1 MLTCFKFLV
10 PLIIQGGG
18 QRDGGQSF
26 MGVVLIC
33 LDVSF
38 AVGSLILLLTMLFL
52 VHAPISQR
60 FLFYFACNNVGG
72 RYFLRQD
79 YTIECFKNA
88 HWEFSIVVISFSIQI
103 LSSSIVQNFIPARKS
118 TSRKG
123 DNGIVIVVG
132 GSYIYHGAPVLSSLA
147 ALRCGTD
154 LVYTSVPKI
163 NVTPT
168 RAISPNLIV
177 IPLVDQK
184 LTLGA
189 VKKLVGAL
197 PRNLH
202 SATIGMGLA
211 IQEKNSLLYL
221 VKSLLDR
228 DVRLSLDASA
238 LIPEVLPLLAN
249 KNVVVTPHS
258 GEFKRLFG
266 DVPPDSQNERIPL
279 VEQHA
284 LDNGITILLK
294 GPTDI
299 ISNGKTTYLC
309 EKNTPAMTV
318 GGTGDVLSGL
328 VAGLLSKNRNSLES
342 AAAASFICG
351 LAGKHVQDKLGL
363 HMTSMDL
370 IDAIPNVMKPF
381 DKII

>member
-1 MLTCFKFLV
+1 LEPQL
-10 PLIIQGGG
+10 
-18 QRDGGQSF
+18 
-26 MGVVLIC
+26 
-33 LDVSF
+33 
-38 AVGSLILLLTMLFL
+38 
-52 VHAPISQR
+52 
-60 FLFYFACNNVGG
+60 
-72 RYFLRQD
+72 
-79 YTIECFKNA
+79 
-88 HWEFSIVVISFSIQI
+88 
-103 LSSSIVQNFIPARKS
+103 LSSSIVETFIPARKS

-123 DNGIVIVVG
+123 NNGIVLVIG
-132 GSYIYHGAPVLSSLA
+132 GSYIYHGAPILSSLA

-211 IQEKNSLLYL
+211 IQEKNSLLHL
-221 VKSLLDR
+221 VQSLLNR

-249 KNVVVTPHS
+249 KNVVVTPHA

-266 DVPPDSQNERIPL
+266 DAPSDSKNERIQL
-279 VEQHA
+279 VEKHA
-284 LDNGITILLK
+284 LDNGVTILLK

-299 ISNGKTTYLC
+299 ISNGNTTYLC
-309 EKNTPAMTV
+309 QKNTPAMTV

-328 VAGLLSKNRNSLES
+328 VAGLLSNNRNSLES
-342 AAAASFICG
+342 AAAAAFICG
-351 LAGKHVQDKLGL
+351 LTGKQVQEKLGL

-370 IDAIPNVMKPF
+370 IDAIPSIMKPF

>member
-1 MLTCFKFLV
+1 MEPQL
-10 PLIIQGGG
+10 
-18 QRDGGQSF
+18 
-26 MGVVLIC
+26 
-33 LDVSF
+33 
-38 AVGSLILLLTMLFL
+38 
-52 VHAPISQR
+52 
-60 FLFYFACNNVGG
+60 
-72 RYFLRQD
+72 
-79 YTIECFKNA
+79 
-88 HWEFSIVVISFSIQI
+88 
-103 LSSSIVQNFIPARKS
+103 LSSSIVETFIPARKS

-123 DNGIVIVVG
+123 NNGIVLVIG
-132 GSYIYHGAPVLSSLA
+132 GSYIYHGAPILSSLA

-211 IQEKNSLLYL
+211 IQEKNSLLHL
-221 VKSLLDR
+221 VQSLLNR

-249 KNVVVTPHS
+249 KNVVVTPHA

-266 DVPPDSQNERIPL
+266 DAPSDSKNERIQL
-279 VEQHA
+279 VEKHA
-284 LDNGITILLK
+284 LDNGVTILLK

-299 ISNGKTTYLC
+299 ISNGNTTYLC
-309 EKNTPAMTV
+309 QKNTPAMTV

-328 VAGLLSKNRNSLES
+328 VAGLLSNNRNSLES
-342 AAAASFICG
+342 AAAAAFICG
-351 LAGKHVQDKLGL
+351 LTGKQVQEKLGL

-370 IDAIPNVMKPF
+370 IDAIPSIMKPF

>member
-1 MLTCFKFLV
+1 ME
-10 PLIIQGGG
+10 
-18 QRDGGQSF
+18 S
-26 MGVVLIC
+26 
-33 LDVSF
+33 
-38 AVGSLILLLTMLFL
+38 
-52 VHAPISQR
+52 
-60 FLFYFACNNVGG
+60 
-72 RYFLRQD
+72 
-79 YTIECFKNA
+79 
-88 HWEFSIVVISFSIQI
+88 QI

-123 DNGIVIVVG
+123 DNGIVLVVG

-154 LVYTSVPKI
+154 LVYTCVPKI

-211 IQEKNSLLYL
+211 IQEKNSLLHL

-238 LIPEVLPLLAN
+238 LIPEILPLLAH

-266 DVPPDSQNERIPL
+266 DVPSDSNIERIKL
-279 VEQHA
+279 VEENA
-284 LDNGITILLK
+284 LKHGITVLLK
-294 GPTDI
+294 GSTDI
-299 ISNGKTTYLC
+299 VSDGKITYLC

-328 VAGLLSKNRNSLES
+328 VAGLLSTNRNSLES
-342 AAAASFICG
+342 AAAASYICG
-351 LAGKHVQDKLGL
+351 LAGKEVQEKLGF

-370 IDAIPNVMKPF
+370 IDSLPSVMKPF
-381 DKII
+381 DRIV

>member
-1 MLTCFKFLV
+1 MLEPQL
-10 PLIIQGGG
+10 
-18 QRDGGQSF
+18 
-26 MGVVLIC
+26 
-33 LDVSF
+33 
-38 AVGSLILLLTMLFL
+38 
-52 VHAPISQR
+52 
-60 FLFYFACNNVGG
+60 
-72 RYFLRQD
+72 
-79 YTIECFKNA
+79 
-88 HWEFSIVVISFSIQI
+88 
-103 LSSSIVQNFIPARKS
+103 LSSSIVENFIPARKS
-118 TSRKG
+118 ASRKG
-123 DNGIVIVVG
+123 DNGIVLVIG
-132 GSYIYHGAPVLSSLA
+132 GSYIYHGAPILSSLA

-211 IQEKNSLLYL
+211 IQEKNSLLHL
-221 VKSLLDR
+221 VESLLNR

-249 KNVVVTPHS
+249 KNIVVTPHA

-266 DVPPDSQNERIPL
+266 YVPSDSKNERIQL
-279 VEQHA
+279 VEKHA
-284 LDNGITILLK
+284 LDNGVTILLK

-299 ISNGKTTYLC
+299 ISNGNTTYLC

-328 VAGLLSKNRNSLES
+328 VAGLLSNNRNSLES
-342 AAAASFICG
+342 AAAAAFICG
-351 LAGKHVQDKLGL
+351 LTGKQVQEKLGL

-370 IDAIPNVMKPF
+370 IDAIPSIMKPF

>member
-1 MLTCFKFLV
+1 ME
-10 PLIIQGGG
+10 P
-18 QRDGGQSF
+18 
-26 MGVVLIC
+26 
-33 LDVSF
+33 
-38 AVGSLILLLTMLFL
+38 
-52 VHAPISQR
+52 
-60 FLFYFACNNVGG
+60 
-72 RYFLRQD
+72 
-79 YTIECFKNA
+79 
-88 HWEFSIVVISFSIQI
+88 QI
-103 LSSSIVQNFIPARKS
+103 LSSSIIQNFIPARKS
-118 TSRKG
+118 VSRKG
-123 DNGIVIVVG
+123 DNGIVLVIG

-197 PRNLH
+197 PRKLH

-211 IQEKNSLLYL
+211 IQEKNSLLHL

-238 LIPEVLPLLAN
+238 LISEVLPLLAN

-266 DVPPDSQNERIPL
+266 DVPPDLKNERINL
-279 VEQHA
+279 VEKHA

-299 ISNGKTTYLC
+299 ISNGNVTYLC

-328 VAGLLSKNRNSLES
+328 VAGMLSQNRNSLES
-342 AAAASFICG
+342 AASASFICS
-351 LAGKHVQDKLGL
+351 LAGKEVQEKLGL

-370 IDAIPNVMKPF
+370 IDSIPYVMKPF
-381 DKII
+381 DRIV

>member
-1 MLTCFKFLV
+1 ME
-10 PLIIQGGG
+10 P
-18 QRDGGQSF
+18 
-26 MGVVLIC
+26 
-33 LDVSF
+33 
-38 AVGSLILLLTMLFL
+38 
-52 VHAPISQR
+52 
-60 FLFYFACNNVGG
+60 
-72 RYFLRQD
+72 
-79 YTIECFKNA
+79 
-88 HWEFSIVVISFSIQI
+88 QI
-103 LSSSIVQNFIPARKS
+103 LSSSIVQNFIPVRKS

-123 DNGIVIVVG
+123 DNGIVLVIG

-147 ALRCGTD
+147 ALRSGTD

-211 IQEKNSLLYL
+211 IQERNSLLHL

-238 LIPEVLPLLAN
+238 LIPEVLPILAH
-249 KNVVVTPHS
+249 KNVVVTPHA

-266 DVPPDSQNERIPL
+266 DVPSDSNVERIKL
-279 VEQHA
+279 VEQNA
-284 LDNGITILLK
+284 LKYGITVLLK
-294 GPTDI
+294 GSTDI
-299 ISNGKTTYLC
+299 ISDGKITYLC
-309 EKNTPAMTV
+309 EKNIPAMTV

-342 AAAASFICG
+342 AAAASYICG
-351 LAGKHVQDKLGL
+351 LAGKEVQEKLGL
-363 HMTSMDL
+363 HITSMDL
-370 IDAIPNVMKPF
+370 IDSIPNVMKSF
-381 DKII
+381 DRIV

>member
-1 MLTCFKFLV
+1 MEPQL
-10 PLIIQGGG
+10 
-18 QRDGGQSF
+18 
-26 MGVVLIC
+26 
-33 LDVSF
+33 
-38 AVGSLILLLTMLFL
+38 
-52 VHAPISQR
+52 
-60 FLFYFACNNVGG
+60 
-72 RYFLRQD
+72 
-79 YTIECFKNA
+79 
-88 HWEFSIVVISFSIQI
+88 
-103 LSSSIVQNFIPARKS
+103 LSSSIVENFIPARKS
-118 TSRKG
+118 ASRKG
-123 DNGIVIVVG
+123 DNGIVLVIG
-132 GSYIYHGAPVLSSLA
+132 GSYIYHGAPILSSLA

-211 IQEKNSLLYL
+211 IQEKNSLLHL
-221 VKSLLDR
+221 VESLLNR

-249 KNVVVTPHS
+249 KNIVVTPHA

-266 DVPPDSQNERIPL
+266 YVPSDSKNERIQL
-279 VEQHA
+279 VEKYA
-284 LDNGITILLK
+284 LDNGVTILLK

-299 ISNGKTTYLC
+299 ISNGNTTYLC

-328 VAGLLSKNRNSLES
+328 VAGLLSNNRNSLES
-342 AAAASFICG
+342 AAAAAFICG
-351 LAGKHVQDKLGL
+351 LTGKQVQEKLGL

-370 IDAIPNVMKPF
+370 IDAIPSIMKPF

>member
-1 MLTCFKFLV
+1 MEPQL
-10 PLIIQGGG
+10 
-18 QRDGGQSF
+18 
-26 MGVVLIC
+26 
-33 LDVSF
+33 
-38 AVGSLILLLTMLFL
+38 
-52 VHAPISQR
+52 
-60 FLFYFACNNVGG
+60 
-72 RYFLRQD
+72 
-79 YTIECFKNA
+79 
-88 HWEFSIVVISFSIQI
+88 
-103 LSSSIVQNFIPARKS
+103 LSSSIVENFILARKS
-118 TSRKG
+118 ASRKG
-123 DNGIVIVVG
+123 NNGIVLVIG
-132 GSYIYHGAPVLSSLA
+132 GSYIYHGAPILASLA

-211 IQEKNSLLYL
+211 IQEKNSLLHL
-221 VKSLLDR
+221 VESLLNR

-249 KNVVVTPHS
+249 KNVVVTPHT
-258 GEFKRLFG
+258 GEFRRLFG
-266 DVPPDSQNERIPL
+266 DIPSDSKNERIQL
-279 VEQHA
+279 VEKHA

-299 ISNGKTTYLC
+299 ISNGNTTYLC
-309 EKNTPAMTV
+309 QKNTPAMTV

-328 VAGLLSKNRNSLES
+328 VAGLLSNNRNSLES
-342 AAAASFICG
+342 AAAAAFICG
-351 LAGKHVQDKLGL
+351 LTGKQVQDKLGL

-370 IDAIPNVMKPF
+370 IDAIPSIMKPF